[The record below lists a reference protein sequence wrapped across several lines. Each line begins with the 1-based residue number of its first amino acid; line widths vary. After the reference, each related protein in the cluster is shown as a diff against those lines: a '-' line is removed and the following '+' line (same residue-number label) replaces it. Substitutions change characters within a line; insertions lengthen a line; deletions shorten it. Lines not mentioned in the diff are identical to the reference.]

1 MNWHIWVFFYSL
13 VINGVVN
20 KSNNKPSGNSKHQT
34 QQHIRL
40 VDSLTQYVYLTFD
53 DGPQKGT
60 VACME
65 VCKQKNV
72 KATFFM
78 VGLHAQQ
85 KSDGKQIVAQ
95 IKQLYPQFLLANH
108 SFTHAKEGYRSF
120 YKQHEQT
127 QHDFYKA
134 QAYLSVPYN
143 IIRLPGN
150 NVWIT
155 QKITKTNRQT
165 LGVTQ
170 LLDSAGYNIIGWDA
184 EWRFKKKTSNPVQSA
199 EEMAW
204 EIQRLLAKNKTR
216 TPKHCMLLTHDRMF
230 KEPAFADSLARM
242 IDILKTNE
250 HIVFETC
257 DKYPGLKPV
266 K

>member
-1 MNWHIWVFFYSL
+1 MNWQLWVFFYGL
-13 VINGVVN
+13 VMNSVTN
-20 KSNNKPSGNSKHQT
+20 KSQDKLTNKLAQQI
-34 QQHIRL
+34 QQHTKAN
-40 VDSLTQYVYLTFD
+40 DSLTQFVYLTFD

-65 VCKQKNV
+65 VCKQKSV

-95 IKQLYPQFLLANH
+95 IKQSYPQFLLANH

-134 QAYLSVPYN
+134 QVFLSVPFT

-155 QKITKTNRQT
+155 EKITKTNRQT

-184 EWRFKKKTSNPVQSA
+184 EWHFKKKTSNPVQSA

-204 EIQRLLAKNKTR
+204 EIKKMLAKNKTR
-216 TPKHCMLLTHDRMF
+216 TPKHCMVLTHDRMF

-257 DKYPGLKPV
+257 DNYPGLKPL